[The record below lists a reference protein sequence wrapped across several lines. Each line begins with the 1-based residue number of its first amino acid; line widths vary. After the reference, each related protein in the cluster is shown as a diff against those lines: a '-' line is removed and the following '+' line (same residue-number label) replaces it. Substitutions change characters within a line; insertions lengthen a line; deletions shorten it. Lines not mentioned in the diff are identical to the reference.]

1 MQGLGRF
8 AQHPEYEDS
17 SRPPSSGSALIAD
30 HGMYQPIPT
39 SEHTDGSS
47 SPQPRCLSTRGSCFN
62 FVVGAVVCANAVL
75 LAVEADLGLLGPA
88 APAWTGLET
97 DLLSVDIHNDALKV
111 GLEKSVKNE
120 IKDGITADQRLKANL
135 QKKLNAT
142 LHHNVPLNGEL
153 ALPMGSGKLKFAAYT
168 VCEYFFVLF
177 FLFEAWIRMCDLGC
191 REYFCRYPW
200 MLLDMVVVTT
210 GLADVSLPFFL
221 DAEME
226 RQSVLPFLRLLRVL
240 RLLKIFQVCQPLR
253 IIGRAVVKAFGVV
266 VLVGLV
272 VGVLNFGLAI
282 ILTTLVGQRATPWA
296 VDETEE
302 DIETWFGSIGRSMQT
317 LFTIQTLSGWDHIAA
332 VLSGVYPST
341 VVVPL
346 IIIYMM
352 LCCFAVIGLITSV
365 ISDSFMASQ
374 QKEQKNQEVGK
385 ALRYENVTRHLEE
398 WFFQYGRSLPGCIGR
413 EELEKALSEPQVSS
427 LLLSMERPAKK
438 TEILKLYDR
447 INKEPSFSGRVQA
460 GHMAEAVVTL
470 SSEAKV
476 IGLFDVKHKIL
487 GVRNEVIQ
495 KAEVSAKDSASQRK
509 ELKEIHELARS
520 SQALVKEVQKDV
532 ATVRD
537 DVTVMKAQIGK
548 VLVKLEEHAKNQE
561 QDRQDRNRA
570 MAELNDKVNAL
581 VTQSAVVPAM
591 SGKVDAIA
599 SQIAAQSGL
608 GGKLD
613 ALAVRISTQTVVSAK
628 VEALLGQVSA
638 QLVSLNSDKGS
649 DEKWHLKEL
658 EAQADTKASEPAAE
672 PESPMLEGLGQ
683 EAVLPSPEEL
693 AAAQAASPA
702 AGPPEDSQEPWA
714 AAFPEPRRDAD
725 TQDWAVFPSGGQ
737 Q

>member
-1 MQGLGRF
+1 GSNMLR
-8 AQHPEYEDS
+8 PI
-17 SRPPSSGSALIAD
+17 PPSGVWD
-30 HGMYQPIPT
+30 P
-39 SEHTDGSS
+39 
-47 SPQPRCLSTRGSCFN
+47 
-62 FVVGAVVCANAVL
+62 
-75 LAVEADLGLLGPA
+75 VEADEKGPPEELLVHLEPWRSGSEDPA
-88 APAWTGLET
+88 LTKQL
-97 DLLSVDIHNDALKV
+97 
-111 GLEKSVKNE
+111 
-120 IKDGITADQRLKANL
+120 L
-135 QKKLNAT
+135 QKDIDGG
-142 LHHNVPLNGEL
+142 H
-153 ALPMGSGKLKFAAYT
+153 
-168 VCEYFFVLF
+168 
-177 FLFEAWIRMCDLGC
+177 LFEI
-191 REYFCRYPW
+191 
-200 MLLDMVVVTT
+200 
-210 GLADVSLPFFL
+210 
-221 DAEME
+221 
-226 RQSVLPFLRLLRVL
+226 
-240 RLLKIFQVCQPLR
+240 
-253 IIGRAVVKAFGVV
+253 
-266 VLVGLV
+266 
-272 VGVLNFGLAI
+272 
-282 ILTTLVGQRATPWA
+282 
-296 VDETEE
+296 
-302 DIETWFGSIGRSMQT
+302 
-317 LFTIQTLSGWDHIAA
+317 
-332 VLSGVYPST
+332 
-341 VVVPL
+341 
-346 IIIYMM
+346 
-352 LCCFAVIGLITSV
+352 
-365 ISDSFMASQ
+365 
-374 QKEQKNQEVGK
+374 
-385 ALRYENVTRHLEE
+385 
-398 WFFQYGRSLPGCIGR
+398 PGG
-413 EELEKALSEPQVSS
+413 
-427 LLLSMERPAKK
+427 
-438 TEILKLYDR
+438 
-447 INKEPSFSGRVQA
+447 QA

-548 VLVKLEEHAKNQE
+548 VLVKLEEHAKSQE

-613 ALAVRISTQTVVSAK
+613 ALAVQISTQTVVSAK

-693 AAAQAASPA
+693 VAAAQAASPT
-702 AGPPEDSQEPWA
+702 AGTPEDAQEPWA

-725 TQDWAVFPSGGQ
+725 TE
-737 Q
+737 